1 MIPIAKLTWSKCGIE
16 TNCSETMQKQSLM
29 FKKEFQKSAAD
40 KWIEKIIGETGTPA
54 DGEKP

>member
-1 MIPIAKLTWSKCGIE
+1 
-16 TNCSETMQKQSLM
+16 MQKQSLV

-40 KWIEKIIGETGTPA
+40 KWVEKIIGETGTPA